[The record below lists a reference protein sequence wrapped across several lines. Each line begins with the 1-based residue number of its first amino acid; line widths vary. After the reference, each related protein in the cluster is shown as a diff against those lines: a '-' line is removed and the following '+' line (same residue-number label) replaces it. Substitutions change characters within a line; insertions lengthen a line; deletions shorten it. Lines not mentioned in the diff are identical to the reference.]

1 MQTTSKPNS
10 ESSSVLIRGN
20 GTLND
25 SSPLILVD
33 GMEMPL
39 NEIDTVI
46 RACIQYVLAYDD
58 VDVRINYIDFR
69 NKLVSENLD
78 DSVIGMIGISPYFSM
93 NHLIDF

>member
-39 NEIDTVI
+39 NEINPNDIATISVLKDAASCAIYGNGGAKGVI
-46 RACIQYVLAYDD
+46 LVT
-58 VDVRINYIDFR
+58 
-69 NKLVSENLD
+69 NKRGSAGKIKVT
-78 DSVIGMIGISPYFSM
+78 
-93 NHLIDF
+93 